1 MEIIAVAGQLCV
13 GKDML
18 ADHLKYRLNL
28 SGQNWKRNAFANAVK
43 NVFENAFNVD
53 RDFIEKWKRNP
64 ECPEGFLKNIR
75 QSLQFIGDG
84 FRQIKEN
91 IWIEIALRENNVI
104 LSDSRYINEAKAIK
118 EKNGMC
124 VVMYR
129 PGFENDDPNPSEAQ
143 IKLVVNFCK
152 NYLQEGPIP
161 NFDQLKQK
169 FGNKCPDAM
178 QYYDF
183 YICIIK
189 VFNLIFAGYI
199 KIILVYAFSF
209 WVFSR

>member
-1 MEIIAVAGQLCV
+1 M
-13 GKDML
+13 
-18 ADHLKYRLNL
+18 
-28 SGQNWKRNAFANAVK
+28 
-43 NVFENAFNVD
+43 
-53 RDFIEKWKRNP
+53 
-64 ECPEGFLKNIR
+64 
-75 QSLQFIGDG
+75 QFIGDG

-183 YICIIK
+183 YICNDAALEQLYDKIDRILLPFVVK
-189 VFNLIFAGYI
+189 KFPTNNAQGY
-199 KIILVYAFSF
+199 LF
-209 WVFSR
+209 